1 MAQRHIAAK
10 PSPADEA
17 PFDALDEPRLLRDG
31 GGARRIAAIAAP
43 VLRDLGFRLVRV
55 KISAADGGTV
65 QIMAE
70 RPDGSMNVEDCERA
84 SIALSPVLDLE
95 DPMSHAYRLEVSSPG
110 IDRPL
115 VRVSDFQRAIG
126 HEARI
131 EMAVPVGARKRF
143 RGMIDGVEAAG
154 SHWIARL
161 RLVAK
166 DDGKSD
172 GKNDGL
178 GEAVDLP
185 IKDMDEARLV
195 LTDDLI
201 RAALRREKAAKK
213 ERKAQKIRPA
223 RGKAPSAKAGKTIRE
238 DD

>member
-1 MAQRHIAAK
+1 MR
-10 PSPADEA
+10 STSRVS
-17 PFDALDEPRLLRDG
+17 LSDG
-31 GGARRIAAIAAP
+31 GGARRVGAIVEP

-70 RPDGSMNVEDCERA
+70 RPDGSMNVEDCEQA

-95 DPMSHAYRLEVSSPG
+95 DPMSHAYRLEISSPG

-143 RGMIDGVEAAG
+143 RGLIESVEAVGRALDRR
-154 SHWIARL
+154 AF
-161 RLVAK
+161 V
-166 DDGKSD
+166 
-172 GKNDGL
+172 
-178 GEAVDLP
+178 LP
-185 IKDMDEARLV
+185 PRTKG
-195 LTDDLI
+195 
-201 RAALRREKAAKK
+201 RANSPTCRSRIWTRRA
-213 ERKAQKIRPA
+213 
-223 RGKAPSAKAGKTIRE
+223 SC
-238 DD
+238 